1 MCDILSMP
9 KGVNYSKGELDCF
22 LDAIKDILPIS
33 STTWG
38 SIAETHM
45 ARYPD

>member
-1 MCDILSMP
+1 MP
-9 KGVNYSKGELDCF
+9 KGASYSKEELDCF
-22 LDAIKDILPIS
+22 LDAIEDILLIS
-33 STTWG
+33 STAWG